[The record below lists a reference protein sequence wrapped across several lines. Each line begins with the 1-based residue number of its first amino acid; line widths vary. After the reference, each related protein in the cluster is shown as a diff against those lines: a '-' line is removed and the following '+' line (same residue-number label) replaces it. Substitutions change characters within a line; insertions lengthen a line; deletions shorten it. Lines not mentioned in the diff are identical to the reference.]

1 CIWSESSSMQR
12 NAGAKERIAVVMGGD
27 SAERE
32 ISIRSGSEV
41 VRALNAL
48 GYDAQSLDY
57 DERFLDALRTHKPDI
72 VFIALHGPGGE
83 DGHVQA
89 LLEYLSIPYTGS
101 GLEAAALSMDKHLT
115 KKLLAA
121 EGLPTP
127 VWDLFDLTGGTL
139 PLLPGSLDLPLVI
152 KPRFEGSS
160 AGVAIVHTHEE
171 WTNAM
176 LDASKSYAQIL
187 AEEYLAGREFTCA
200 VLGEEALPIIEIV
213 ANRDGFYSYDAKYE
227 PGGSTHVVPAQIDE
241 DLGARLQM
249 LALSAHRLLGLRD
262 YSRSDFIVTPDGRP
276 YLLEI
281 NSLPGLTPVSL
292 VPDACAAVGI
302 SFEALID
309 RLVGYARARADLRD
323 AVA

>member
-1 CIWSESSSMQR
+1 MKTSAAR
-12 NAGAKERIAVVMGGD
+12 AKIVVVMGGD

-32 ISIRSGSEV
+32 ISIQSGSEV
-41 VRALNAL
+41 LRALQSL
-48 GYDAQSLDY
+48 GYDARSIDY
-57 DERFLDALRTHKPDI
+57 DDRFVDAMRQLKPNV

-127 VWDLFDLTGGTL
+127 AWDLFDLAGGTL

-152 KPRFEGSS
+152 KPRFEGS
-160 AGVAIVHTHEE
+160 AVGVAIVRTHEE
-171 WTNAM
+171 WTSAM
-176 LDASKSYAQIL
+176 LDASKTYAQIL
-187 AEEYLAGREFTCA
+187 AEEYIEGREFTCA
-200 VLGEEALPIIEIV
+200 VLGEEALPIVEIV
-213 ANRDGFYSYDAKYE
+213 ANRDGFYSYNAKYE
-227 PGGSTHVVPAQIDE
+227 PGGSTHIVPAKIDE
-241 DLGARLQM
+241 DLAARMQM

-262 YSRSDFIVTPDGRP
+262 YSRTDFIVSREGRP

-292 VPDACAAVGI
+292 VPDACASVGI
-302 SFEALID
+302 SFEALIE
-309 RLVGYARARADLRD
+309 RLIGYALARADLRD

>member
-1 CIWSESSSMQR
+1 MQR

-41 VRALNAL
+41 VRALGAL
-48 GYDAQSLDY
+48 GYDAHSLDY
-57 DERFLDALRTHKPDI
+57 DERFLDALRTLKPDI
-72 VFIALHGPGGE
+72 VFIELHGPGGE

-101 GLEAAALSMDKHLT
+101 GIEAAALSMDKHLT

-176 LDASKSYAQIL
+176 LDASKSFGQIL
-187 AEEYLAGREFTCA
+187 AEEYVEGREFTCA
-200 VLGEEALPIIEIV
+200 VLGEEALPVLEIV

-227 PGGSTHVVPAQIDE
+227 PGGSTHIVPAPIDE
-241 DLGARLQM
+241 DLAARLQM

-276 YLLEI
+276 HLLEI
-281 NSLPGLTPVSL
+281 NSLPGLTPMSL

-309 RLVGYARARADLRD
+309 RLVGYARSRADLRD

>member
-1 CIWSESSSMQR
+1 MQS
-12 NAGAKERIAVVMGGD
+12 NSATKERVAVVMGGN

-41 VRALNAL
+41 LRALNAL
-48 GYDAQSLDY
+48 GYDAHSLDY
-57 DERFLDALRTHKPDI
+57 DQRFLDALQQLKPDL

-89 LLEYLSIPYTGS
+89 LLEFLAIPYTGS
-101 GLEAAALSMDKHLT
+101 GLEASALSMDKHLT

-160 AGVAIVHTHEE
+160 AGVAIVRTHEA
-171 WTNAM
+171 WTSAM
-176 LDASKSYAQIL
+176 LEASKTYSQIL
-187 AEEYLAGREFTCA
+187 AEEFVEGREFTCA
-200 VLGEEALPIIEIV
+200 VLGEEALPVLEIV
-213 ANRDGFYSYDAKYE
+213 ANRDGFYSYGAKYE
-227 PGGSTHVVPAQIDE
+227 PGGSTHIVPAPIDE
-241 DLGARLQM
+241 DLAARLQM

-262 YSRSDFIVTPDGRP
+262 YSRSDFIVTADQRP

-281 NSLPGLTPVSL
+281 NALPGLTPVSL

>member
-1 CIWSESSSMQR
+1 MQR
-12 NAGAKERIAVVMGGD
+12 ESGTKERVAVVMGGS

-32 ISIRSGSEV
+32 ISIRSGVEV
-41 VRALNAL
+41 VRALTSL
-48 GYDAQSLDY
+48 GYDARTLDF
-57 DERFLDALRTHKPDI
+57 DERFLDSLRELRPGV

-101 GLEAAALSMDKHLT
+101 GVEASALSMDKHLT

-127 VWDLFDLTGGTL
+127 VWDLFDLSGGTL

-160 AGVAIVHTHEE
+160 AGVAIVRTHEE
-171 WTNAM
+171 WTSAM
-176 LDASKSYAQIL
+176 LDASKSYGQIL
-187 AEEYLAGREFTCA
+187 AEEYVRGREFTCA
-200 VLGEEALPIIEIV
+200 VLGEEALPILEIV

-227 PGGSTHVVPAQIDE
+227 PGGSTHIVPAPIDE
-241 DLGARLQM
+241 DLAARLQM

-262 YSRSDFIVTPDGRP
+262 YSRSDFIVTADNRP

-292 VPDACAAVGI
+292 VPDACAAIGI
-302 SFEALID
+302 TFEALID
-309 RLVGYARARADLRD
+309 RLVGYARARADVRD

>member
-1 CIWSESSSMQR
+1 MQR
-12 NAGAKERIAVVMGGD
+12 NGESRGVVAVIMGG
-27 SAERE
+27 SSSERE
-32 ISIRSGSEV
+32 ISLASGNEV
-41 VRALNAL
+41 LRALHAL
-48 GYDAQSLDY
+48 GYDARALDY
-57 DERFLDALRTHKPDI
+57 DARFLDAVQQLKPDLAF
-72 VFIALHGPGGE
+72 VALHGAGGE

-89 LLEYLSIPYTGS
+89 LLEYLAIPYTGS

-127 VWDLFDLTGGTL
+127 VWDLFDLSGGTL
-139 PLLPGSLDLPLVI
+139 PLLPGSLDLPLVV

-160 AGVAIVHTHEE
+160 KGVTVVRTHEA
-171 WTNAM
+171 WTAAM
-176 LDASKSYAQIL
+176 LEASKSYAQIL
-187 AEEYLAGREFTCA
+187 AEEYVEGREVTCA
-200 VLGEEALPIIEIV
+200 VLGEEALPLVEIV
-213 ANRDGFYSYDAKYE
+213 ANRDGFYSYDAKYL
-227 PGGSTHVVPAQIDE
+227 PGGSTHVVPASIDG

-262 YSRSDFIVTPDGRP
+262 YSRSDFIIRSDNRP

-292 VPDACAAVGI
+292 LRDACSAAGI
-302 SFEALID
+302 GFEALIE
-309 RLVGYARARADLRD
+309 RLVGYALARAELRD

>member
-1 CIWSESSSMQR
+1 MQR
-12 NAGAKERIAVVMGGD
+12 KAIVAVVMGG
-27 SAERE
+27 SSLERE
-32 ISIRSGSEV
+32 ISLRSGAEV
-41 VRALNAL
+41 MRALLSL
-48 GYDAQSLDY
+48 GYDARSLEY
-57 DERFLDALRTHKPDI
+57 DDRFFDGLRQLKPDV

-139 PLLPGSLDLPLVI
+139 PLLPGSLNLPLVI

-160 AGVAIVHTHEE
+160 AGIAIVHTHEE
-171 WTNAM
+171 WTSAM
-176 LDASKSYAQIL
+176 LEASKSYAQIL
-187 AEEYLAGREFTCA
+187 AEEYVSGREFSCA
-200 VLGEEALPIIEIV
+200 VLGEEALPIVEIV
-213 ANRDGFYSYDAKYE
+213 ANRDGFYSYEAKYE
-227 PGGSTHVVPAQIDE
+227 AGGSTHIVPAAIDE
-241 DLGARLQM
+241 DLAARLQM
-249 LALSAHRLLGLRD
+249 LGLSAHRLLGLRD
-262 YSRSDFIVTPDGRP
+262 YSRSDFIVTRDNRP
-276 YLLEI
+276 YLLEV

-292 VPDACAAVGI
+292 VPDACAAIGI
-302 SFEALID
+302 GFEALIE
-309 RLVGYARARADLRD
+309 RLVGYALARAELRD

>member
-1 CIWSESSSMQR
+1 MQR
-12 NAGAKERIAVVMGGD
+12 NAGTKERIAVVMGGN
-27 SAERE
+27 SPERD
-32 ISIRSGSEV
+32 ISVRSGSEV
-41 VRALNAL
+41 VRALNSL
-48 GYDAQSLDY
+48 GYDAQSLDF
-57 DERFLDALRTHKPDI
+57 DERFLDALRQIKPDL

-127 VWDLFDLTGGTL
+127 VWDLYDLTGGTL

-152 KPRFEGSS
+152 KPRFQGSTV
-160 AGVAIVHTHEE
+160 GVAIVHTHEE
-171 WTNAM
+171 WTTAM
-176 LDASKSYAQIL
+176 LDVSKTYAQIL
-187 AEEYLAGREFTCA
+187 AEEYIRGREFTCA
-200 VLGEEALPIIEIV
+200 VLGEEALPIVEIV
-213 ANRDGFYSYDAKYE
+213 ANRDGFYSYEAKYE
-227 PGGSTHVVPAQIDE
+227 PGGSTHIVPAPIDE
-241 DLGARLQM
+241 GLAARLQM

-262 YSRSDFIVTPDGRP
+262 YSRSDFIVADGRP

-292 VPDACAAVGI
+292 FPEACAAVGI

>member
-1 CIWSESSSMQR
+1 MQR
-12 NAGAKERIAVVMGGD
+12 NATVKERIAVVMGGD

-41 VRALNAL
+41 VRALGAL
-48 GYDAQSLDY
+48 GYDAHSLDY
-57 DERFLDALRTHKPDI
+57 DDRFLDALRSLKPDI
-72 VFIALHGPGGE
+72 VFVALHGPGGE

-160 AGVAIVHTHEE
+160 AGVTIVHTHEE

-187 AEEYLAGREFTCA
+187 AEEYLQGREFTCA
-200 VLGEEALPIIEIV
+200 VLGEEALPVIEIV

-227 PGGSTHVVPAQIDE
+227 PGGSTHLVPAPIGE
-241 DLGARLQM
+241 DLAARLQM
-249 LALSAHRLLGLRD
+249 IALSAHRLLGLRD

-276 YLLEI
+276 HLLEI
-281 NSLPGLTPVSL
+281 NSLPGLTPMSL